1 MSQGESSFSESTN
14 NSVDNMKQLVAS
26 ETSQTSLENSQEGA
40 TGHIALSVCSS
51 DETISAEVNERQ
63 NIPANT
69 LRNTNQ
75 QRKLSSE
82 TTTDTLRD
90 PVNLDKEEME
100 EGLGVAI
107 VGESNDDTGNEIAFL
122 FSGSSRNSEVVR
134 RKPQSS
140 VLLNKDY
147 APNDIDRKSPQLD
160 NYNSDS
166 SHPDFDIGEGF
177 YSPDRQIIGIT
188 NEDTESENEVL
199 ESISFSKGDMEE
211 KKGRRKEH
219 RYSFGRRKSSFLVP
233 FFNRR
238 ESVTMSFVKPSLS
251 ALHQKKKLEERV
263 RRRKERLAQEEV
275 EMEEEEEV
283 GEEGVEGERGE
294 ERGKFFQL
302 LEKVKIGLKEAVAN
316 LKQYIW

>member
-1 MSQGESSFSESTN
+1 MSTN
-14 NSVDNMKQLVAS
+14 NSVDNMKQLLAS
-26 ETSQTSLENSQEGA
+26 ETSQTNLENSQEGA

-51 DETISAEVNERQ
+51 DETISAKVSKRK
-63 NIPANT
+63 NIPPST
-69 LRNTNQ
+69 LHNTNQ

-82 TTTDTLRD
+82 TTTDMLRN
-90 PVNLDKEEME
+90 PMNMDKEEIE
-100 EGLGVAI
+100 EGLGVATI
-107 VGESNDDTGNEIAFL
+107 VETNDETGNEIAFL

-140 VLLNKDY
+140 VLLNKDC
-147 APNDIDRKSPQLD
+147 APNDVDRKSPQLD

-166 SHPDFDIGEGF
+166 SHPDFDIGKGF
-177 YSPDRQIIGIT
+177 YSPDRQNIGIT

-211 KKGRRKEH
+211 KEGRRKEH
-219 RYSFGRRKSSFLVP
+219 RYSFGRRKSSFVVP

-251 ALHQKKKLEERV
+251 ALHRKKKLEEQRV
-263 RRRKERLAQEEV
+263 RRRKERLAQEAV

-283 GEEGVEGERGE
+283 GEEGVGGERGE

-302 LEKVKIGLKEAVAN
+302 LEKVKVVLKEALAN
-316 LKQYIW
+316 LKQFIW

>member
-1 MSQGESSFSESTN
+1 
-14 NSVDNMKQLVAS
+14 MKQLLAS

-51 DETISAEVNERQ
+51 DETISAEVSERQ
-63 NIPANT
+63 KIPANK
-69 LRNTNQ
+69 LHNTNQ

-100 EGLGVAI
+100 EGLGVAT
-107 VGESNDDTGNEIAFL
+107 VGETNDETGNEIAFL

-140 VLLNKDY
+140 VLLNKDC

-177 YSPDRQIIGIT
+177 YSPDRQNIGIT

-211 KKGRRKEH
+211 KEGRRKEH
-219 RYSFGRRKSSFLVP
+219 GYSFGRRKSSFLVP

-251 ALHQKKKLEERV
+251 ALHRKKKLEEQRV

-283 GEEGVEGERGE
+283 GEEGVGGERGE

-302 LEKVKIGLKEAVAN
+302 LEKVKIGLKEALAN
-316 LKQYIW
+316 LKQFIW